1 MHKLHIL
8 SEGSVTQTYELT
20 AKLMTVGRTEENQI
34 CIPDKSM
41 SGRHGILVRA
51 GDEYQVH
58 DFNSTN
64 GTFVNG
70 SKIIASQLK
79 HGDSVRFGHV
89 ELRYESKEAPA
100 PQKEAPAPAAEIK
113 PSVPIR
119 TGSPISPAKA
129 GMGKVSMRDVAKQGG
144 GSRLEGGGP
153 VTLQPGFSNKK
164 PE

>member
-8 SEGSVTQTYELT
+8 SDGSVAETIELT

-64 GTFVNG
+64 GTYVNG
-70 SKIIASQLK
+70 AKIIASQLK

-100 PQKEAPAPAAEIK
+100 PQSSK
-113 PSVPIR
+113 PLGTTEKKSELPLR

-129 GMGKVSMRDVAKQGG
+129 GMGKVSMRDVSKQNAGPMLQ
-144 GSRLEGGGP
+144 SKP
-153 VTLQPGFSNKK
+153 VTLEPGFSSNK

>member
-8 SEGSVTQTYELT
+8 SEGTVTQTIDLT
-20 AKLMTVGRTEENQI
+20 ARLMSIGRTEENQI
-34 CIPDKSM
+34 CIPDKSI

-51 GDEYQVH
+51 GDEYQLH

-70 SKIIASQLK
+70 TKIIASQLK

-89 ELRYESKEAPA
+89 ELRYESKAAAAQQP
-100 PQKEAPAPAAEIK
+100 PKSPVAAEHK
-113 PSVPIR
+113 LELPLR
-119 TGSPISPAKA
+119 TGSPISPAKS
-129 GMGKVSMRDVAKQGG
+129 GLGKVSMRDAAKQGG
-144 GSRLEGGGP
+144 GPMLQSKP
-153 VTLQPGFSNKK
+153 VILQPGFSDKK

>member
-8 SEGSVTQTYELT
+8 SEGSVTKTIELT
-20 AKLMTVGRTEENQI
+20 VKLMTIGRTEDNQI

-64 GTFVNG
+64 GTFING
-70 SKIIASQLK
+70 EKIIASQLK

-89 ELRYESKEAPA
+89 EMRYESKEVPA
-100 PQKEAPAPAAEIK
+100 PQEAKPLRPTEKETGFPL
-113 PSVPIR
+113 R
-119 TGSPISPAKA
+119 TGPPISPAKS
-129 GMGKVSMRDVAKQGG
+129 GMGKVSMRDVAKQSA
-144 GSRLEGGGP
+144 GSMLQSKP
-153 VTLQPGFSNKK
+153 VTIEPGFSNKK

>member
-1 MHKLHIL
+1 MHRLHIL
-8 SEGSVTQTYELT
+8 SEGSVAQTIELT
-20 AKLMTVGRTEENQI
+20 AKLITVGRTEENQI
-34 CIPDKSM
+34 CLPHKSM

-64 GTFVNG
+64 GTYVNG
-70 SKIIASQLK
+70 AKIIASQLK

-89 ELRYESKEAPA
+89 EARYESKDVPA
-100 PQKEAPAPAAEIK
+100 PEPAKPADAAELK
-113 PSVPIR
+113 PSVSLR
-119 TGSPISPAKA
+119 TGSPISPAKT
-129 GMGKVSMRDVAKQGG
+129 GIGKVSMRDVSKQGG

-153 VTLQPGFSNKK
+153 VTLQPGFSSKK